1 GGDEVKRIM
10 AALLLIATTSLHAE
24 QKTPPPPA
32 AARATEWPKI
42 TERKLDNGLTVVL
55 VPLHNVPKVTAL
67 LTFMSGNG
75 SVAQLAARAGTDGT
89 GSSTGRPAR

>member
-1 GGDEVKRIM
+1 MKRAI
-10 AALLLIATTSLHAE
+10 ATLLLFVATSLFAE

-32 AARATEWPKI
+32 APRATEWPKI

-75 SVAQLAARAGTDGT
+75 FAYREHPGIAQLAARVATEGTAT
-89 GSSTGRPAR
+89 R